1 MLGSAPP
8 TDLILFVAF
17 LVAMPVVAFLSGR
30 LRLPYTVALV
40 IVGLAVSAL
49 PIQEKLVVSPDLV
62 TTALLP
68 GLVFEAAYRLDGNE
82 LRRAFGASR
91 SSPCPGCWS
100 PRRSSRSSFTP

>member
-62 TTALLP
+62 TTALAESSAVP
-68 GLVFEAAYRLDGNE
+68 DRWGCRAGRRGRFRRRLLECGD
-82 LRRAFGASR
+82 RRGARRGRATQKR
-91 SSPCPGCWS
+91 SS
-100 PRRSSRSSFTP
+100 